1 MSGNFIAYD
10 SRRTTPTEYA
20 AELMQREFT
29 SEEVAEI
36 LKQQKIVYPSIN
48 DALLSF
54 SGKKNMSYEALA
66 DFSGINKATIYKIA
80 NRKLN
85 PGRNVLLRIA
95 FALRLSL
102 AETQV
107 LLKAGQKAQLSA
119 SKNRDL
125 IIMEGIIHE
134 KFIDDVNKELEEKEF
149 QDLNAKG

>member
-1 MSGNFIAYD
+1 MTRQFIPYD
-10 SRRTTPTEYA
+10 SQRTTPTEYA
-20 AELMQREFT
+20 AELIQREFT
-29 SEEVAEI
+29 SDEVAEI

-48 DALLSF
+48 EALLSF

-95 FALRLSL
+95 FALHLSL

-119 SKNRDL
+119 SKSRDL
-125 IIMEGIIHE
+125 IIMDGIIHE
-134 KFIDDVNKELEEKEF
+134 KFVDDVNKELANKEF
-149 QDLNAKG
+149 PDLNAKG